1 MFGLFNRRTSVLD
14 SGLLKGAVDQHC
26 HILYGL
32 DDGVKTQE
40 DSLAILRFLEEQ
52 GVSEVWFTPHVMED
66 VPNTTEGIRARF
78 EELKA
83 VYEGGLQLHVAA
95 EYMIDTLF
103 EERLSQ
109 RDLLEHGEEV
119 VLVETSAIAPPFN
132 LWVVLEQMLKAGYRP
147 LIAHPERYRYME
159 PEDYRELRN
168 MGCLLQLNLPSIVGW
183 ESDTEDPSYND
194 EVDRKMRNNGYMK
207 APNSYTSAYGTII
220 TCRSQSDVLR
230 KIIVSADMVPE
241 KTYYL
246 KFKSVLENEKKQC
259 NLDYLEFCAKEVFDN
274 PVEAEDIW

>member
-1 MFGLFNRRTSVLD
+1 MFGLFNRRASVLD

-147 LIAHPERYRYME
+147 LIAHPGRYRYME
-159 PEDYRELRN
+159 PGDYRERRN
-168 MGCLLQLNLPSIVGW
+168 MGCLLQLNLPSIVGFYG
-183 ESDTEDPSYND
+183 ESARQRAQYLLDKGWYRMVGSDCH
-194 EVDRKMRNNGYMK
+194 RFK
-207 APNSYTSAYGTII
+207 AIQAQYA
-220 TCRSQSDVLR
+220 
-230 KIIVSADMVPE
+230 
-241 KTYYL
+241 
-246 KFKSVLENEKKQC
+246 
-259 NLDYLEFCAKEVFDN
+259 AKELKKDTIAKLSALMDGSD
-274 PVEAEDIW
+274 EI